1 MNSLFF
7 PRVFVEFASCF
18 ASGPMAPCLEDRPHQ
33 WQFHELLSAPLRLG
47 RDAASHAARHGH
59 VLLKWHPGGYS
70 LHRIYIY
77 MCVYMGKYIV
87 SVSIYIYKLYMSV
100 IY

>member
-47 RDAASHAARHGH
+47 RHAASHAARHGH
-59 VLLKWHPGGYS
+59 VLFKWHPDGYS

-77 MCVYMGKYIV
+77 MYIWVNILYQLVY
-87 SVSIYIYKLYMSV
+87 IYIYKLYMSV